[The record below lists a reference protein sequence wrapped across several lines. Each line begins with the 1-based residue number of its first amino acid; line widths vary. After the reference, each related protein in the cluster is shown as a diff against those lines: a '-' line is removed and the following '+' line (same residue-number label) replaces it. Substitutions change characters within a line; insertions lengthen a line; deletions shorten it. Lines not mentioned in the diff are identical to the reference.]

1 LYPNPASGD
10 VFVRFNSAEN
20 ESSTLNLMDING
32 RIVKSENLGKL
43 YPGEVT
49 YGFDTRDLSAGM
61 YIVSINGTSG
71 IKRIAKLVVTK

>member
-1 LYPNPASGD
+1 
-10 VFVRFNSAEN
+10 
-20 ESSTLNLMDING
+20 
-32 RIVKSENLGKL
+32 L